1 MSLPTNKLRN
11 FRLVMKVEIGF
22 SKYLLFVAAG
32 FTAYLWRDTFDA
44 ETVRGARVLVTGAS
58 TGIGEQVAYHY
69 ARMGAQIVLTARR
82 DTALKMVADKCLQL
96 GAQKAVYVTGD
107 MSLPSDPER
116 VLHVAVDLLG
126 GLDYLVLN
134 HIGNTPFA
142 MWDGDSEHVRTVM
155 QVNFLSYVSMASA
168 AIPVLEQ
175 SSGSL
180 VVVSSLLGKMTTPF
194 MGPYTATKFALNG
207 FFGTM
212 QHELAMQ
219 GSNVSVTISILGLID
234 TDSALEKVRGHTSMT
249 AYPASEAALHLV
261 KAGATRQKESYYPG
275 YTYLACIARDWFPYV
290 RDLVIQN
297 SYTY

>member
-1 MSLPTNKLRN
+1 
-11 FRLVMKVEIGF
+11 MKVEIGF

-116 VLHVAVDLLG
+116 VLHVAVD
-126 GLDYLVLN
+126 
-134 HIGNTPFA
+134 
-142 MWDGDSEHVRTVM
+142 
-155 QVNFLSYVSMASA
+155 
-168 AIPVLEQ
+168 
-175 SSGSL
+175 
-180 VVVSSLLGKMTTPF
+180 LLGKMTTPF